1 MADGGG
7 NQSVDAGAEN
17 NGAGT
22 PSPSYAPTT
31 TDDLRE
37 GIAQSWGLGPM
48 GQYSPSLMSRAGAF
62 YSSFQVA
69 PPPKERG
76 RRNPFVLS
84 SFLRSSNGVNV
95 YQPTGF
101 SVERDL
107 QAATALQEE
116 QFSRSIPGE
125 DPIDSAFGKG
135 KPMLDKKIKD
145 APRPEE
151 EGRLVKETDLRRR
164 AIHVNKGRK
173 DENDFGQ

>member
-1 MADGGG
+1 MESGGG
-7 NQSVDAGAEN
+7 AEGVDAGAESSEVGN
-17 NGAGT
+17 
-22 PSPSYAPTT
+22 PSSPYALTT

-62 YSSFQVA
+62 YSSYQVA

-76 RRNPFVLS
+76 HRNPFVLS

-116 QFSRSIPGE
+116 QFSRPIPGE
-125 DPIDSAFGKG
+125 DPIDAAFGKG

-151 EGRLVKETDLRRR
+151 EGRLIKETDLRRR